1 MRFAEKRIGRN
12 PTHTLMGDHCPF
24 LTLQCERERIEAN
37 SSSSMNI
44 AANSRRIS
52 GGNEMKEQSE
62 IDDGLIHC
70 KLYVYDM
77 SICQPVISGNKP
89 ARQLI

>member
-1 MRFAEKRIGRN
+1 
-12 PTHTLMGDHCPF
+12 
-24 LTLQCERERIEAN
+24 
-37 SSSSMNI
+37 MNI

-89 ARQLI
+89 ARQPICTSLYIQADSEFRHAREKP